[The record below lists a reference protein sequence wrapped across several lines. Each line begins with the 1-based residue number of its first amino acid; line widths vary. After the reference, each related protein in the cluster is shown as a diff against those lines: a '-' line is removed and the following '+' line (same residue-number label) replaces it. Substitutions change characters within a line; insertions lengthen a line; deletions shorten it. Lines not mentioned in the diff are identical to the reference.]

1 MRHWAIPGGHG
12 LGVGRLVEEFGGDV
26 DPVAGLRPG
35 GHGAGRVLPFLVR
48 AEGVGEP
55 VPHVEG
61 RQDVPLEALGIQ
73 QLQQALGGSR
83 AGVGVDG
90 LVGVVPVDLKV
101 GAEFVSVVQK
111 GCPLSGWVCGVRS
124 PASDWDARAEGG
136 WPCRVGGEQGTDN
149 DTDTQTLQALRGK
162 VDAGDLLTVAVRG
175 W

>member
-35 GHGAGRVLPFLVR
+35 GHGAGRVLPFLFR
-48 AEGVGEP
+48 AEGVGES

-111 GCPLSGWVCGVRS
+111 GCPLSGWVCGVEVNGSGLGR
-124 PASDWDARAEGG
+124 RGRG
-136 WPCRVGGEQGTDN
+136 W
-149 DTDTQTLQALRGK
+149 L
-162 VDAGDLLTVAVRG
+162 AVRG
-175 W
+175 WR